1 MNSLKIIGI
10 ILIIVSVTV
19 GIFGVWLKSYNDKIA
34 QTQINET
41 GTCYLP
47 DGTCIHATSDNI
59 MYVAVGIAVF
69 LAALGVFLILKKK
82 EPQKVVVKRIIEK
95 QIVEKPA
102 EKKEPAFVEAPKTLG
117 PESRQIFDIV
127 KDAGGAVLQGEIVS
141 KSGMDKVKVS
151 RILDKL
157 EMQGLIE
164 RRRHGMS
171 NMVVLKK
178 K

>member
-1 MNSLKIIGI
+1 MRVVKKIGI
-10 ILIIVSVTV
+10 LMLVIAVIIAL
-19 GIFGVWLKSYNDKIA
+19 FGVWLKVYNDKL
-34 QTQINET
+34 TQINVNET

-47 DGTCIHATSDNI
+47 DGTCLHTTSDSI
-59 MYVAVGIAVF
+59 LYFTFGIATIIAVI
-69 LAALGVFLILKKK
+69 GVYLLLKKK
-82 EPQKVVVKRIIEK
+82 EPKRAVIKKRIIEK
-95 QIVEKPA
+95 PV
-102 EKKEPAFVEAPKTLG
+102 KKMEERTAEAPRTLG
-117 PESRQIFDIV
+117 PEMRKMFDLIAQS
-127 KDAGGAVLQGEIVS
+127 DGAILQRELVM

-171 NMVVLKK
+171 NLVVLKK